1 MSHKK
6 AGIQPVISN
15 PSRQIMRL
23 LEKAHIPEL
32 IGEEYITVRMA
43 DAVALCQVCVYPILP
58 AAPLK
63 HKL

>member
-1 MSHKK
+1 MAVAQDWVVSHKR

-23 LEKAHIPEL
+23 LEKAHIPEV

-43 DAVALCQVCVYPILP
+43 DAVALCQVR
-58 AAPLK
+58 
-63 HKL
+63 